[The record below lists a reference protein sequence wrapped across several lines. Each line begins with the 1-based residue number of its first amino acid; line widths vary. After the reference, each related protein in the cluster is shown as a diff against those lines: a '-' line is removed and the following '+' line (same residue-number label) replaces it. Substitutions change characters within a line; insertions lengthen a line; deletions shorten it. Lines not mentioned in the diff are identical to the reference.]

1 MTSTPLPPLYI
12 YILYIISYYKQG
24 EFTDKI
30 YPANDRLDY
39 GVIITLLIAVQIFFA
54 IYYLNKN

>member
-1 MTSTPLPPLYI
+1 MTSTPLPTT
-12 YILYIISYYKQG
+12 YILYIISYYKQA

-39 GVIITLLIAVQIFFA
+39 GAIITLLIVAQTSFA
-54 IYYLNKN
+54 SIT